1 MSIAGWI
8 TLGFSI
14 LLLLIVVAGFLFGLK
29 RGLKRSG
36 IRLGYIAIC
45 LVFAGISSYLIS
57 GILVDLRLSFLNNL
71 TLAEY
76 SAGLIRDLFG
86 NSSKFNPTSEMI
98 SMVAQLILTSILF
111 VITFLVF
118 WFITYIIFAC
128 TNKRKPYI
136 DSNGEK
142 ILYKD
147 KKGNE
152 KPTLEII
159 KHRWWGALIGT
170 IQGFL
175 IAFTIAVP
183 FSGIGNIVYK
193 INSTASATSGN
204 ESTNIIEEFIPAGY
218 ADYLSVYNKNV
229 FNVVF
234 GWMNIDQGMFNLL
247 TTKRVDGEKLSITNE
262 ILTINS
268 VFETASEYGVTL
280 DNFRNDVYNL
290 SNSDFNKFMSAFI
303 DQAVDSTLAKQLI
316 VDYANYQAENAGVEQ
331 KAKIS
336 DAEWNRDKLR
346 FKTLVGDNV
355 NLIKNLIGGINVNID
370 DMELSSFG
378 KVLNTGRELSFIGSD
393 MFNKGVDKLF
403 KKFGV
408 YDFANEHEISV
419 NSLNFSTCNFEK
431 LLGAIDGAVK
441 LANKLESMGNIGNKD
456 TISAEDLDVLA
467 TLADEDFDET
477 VKAELDS
484 KIKDYISN
492 NESLDVNLKAETD
505 LIESAVILSEFL
517 NNEAGSLA
525 SAEAVVQ
532 AIEADEELLKLVGF
546 NNNAFVVSE
555 EQYQALVEAS
565 QGKTFALDLL
575 DVFTSNTV
583 DVVYY
588 DSLTNK
594 VLYTKKHRLGD
605 LVILEKP
612 ECPYYSY
619 GINWSTGERVK
630 MDDYGFSGWYLDG
643 TKVTEAFRVTKSVT
657 LTAKWHSYWTDFY

>member
-1 MSIAGWI
+1 MSGANWI

-45 LVFAGISSYLIS
+45 LVLAGVSAYLIA

-71 TLAEY
+71 TLAEF
-76 SAGLIRDLFG
+76 SAGLIRDMFG

-98 SMVAQLILTSILF
+98 SMVARLILTSILF
-111 VITFLVF
+111 VVTFLVF
-118 WFITYIIFAC
+118 WLITYIIFAC
-128 TNKRKPYI
+128 TTKRKPYI

-159 KHRWWGALIGT
+159 KHRWWGALVGT

-183 FSGIGNIVYK
+183 FSGIGNMVYK
-193 INSTASATSGN
+193 INSTVSASSGN
-204 ESTNIIEEFIPAGY
+204 ENTNIIEEFVPPAV
-218 ADYLSVYNKNV
+218 ADYLGAYNKNA

-234 GWMNIDQGMFNLL
+234 GWMNVDQAMFNLL
-247 TTKRVDGEKLSITNE
+247 TTKRVEGEKLSVTNE
-262 ILTINS
+262 VLTINE
-268 VFETASEYGVTL
+268 VYGSISSYGITL

-290 SNSDFNKFMSAFI
+290 STKDFNNFMSSLI
-303 DQAVDSTLAKQLI
+303 DQGIDSTLAKQLI

-331 KAKIS
+331 YAKIS

-346 FKTLVGDNV
+346 FKTMVSDNV
-355 NLIKNLIGGINVNID
+355 SLLKNLIGGINISMD
-370 DMELSSFG
+370 DLELASLG
-378 KVLNTGRELSFIGSD
+378 KVLNTGRELSFIGTD

-403 KKFGV
+403 NKFGV
-408 YDFANEHEISV
+408 YDFASEHEVSV
-419 NSLNFSTCNFEK
+419 SSLNFNTCNFEK
-431 LLGAIDGAVK
+431 LLSTIDGAIE
-441 LANKLESMGNIGNKD
+441 LANKLEGMGSIGNKD
-456 TISAEDLDVLA
+456 TISAEDLDILA
-467 TLADEDFDET
+467 TLGDEDFDQT

-484 KIKDYISN
+484 KIKDYISS

-517 NNEAGSLA
+517 NNEAGSIA
-525 SAEAVVQ
+525 YAEAVVQ
-532 AIEADEELLKLVGF
+532 AIEADEELLKLVSY
-546 NNNAFVVSE
+546 NDNAFVISE

-575 DVFTSNTV
+575 NVFTSKT
-583 DVVYY
+583 
-588 DSLTNK
+588 
-594 VLYTKKHRLGD
+594 
-605 LVILEKP
+605 I
-612 ECPYYSY
+612 
-619 GINWSTGERVK
+619 
-630 MDDYGFSGWYLDG
+630 
-643 TKVTEAFRVTKSVT
+643 
-657 LTAKWHSYWTDFY
+657 